1 MYELTNKY
9 VNGVWVQRHEN
20 IFRNHSKRK
29 KHYHKVF
36 RCCETTALRFKK
48 QAIFRDP
55 GIVRIELLQ
64 SINPSSSTK
73 KQVAITYLACN
84 VIKSFARRNQ

>member
-9 VNGVWVQRHEN
+9 VNGVYNGYNEN
-20 IFRNHSKRK
+20 IFRNYSKRK

-55 GIVRIELLQ
+55 GIVRIELLP
-64 SINPSSSTK
+64 IN
-73 KQVAITYLACN
+73 
-84 VIKSFARRNQ
+84 